1 MSTPFSTS
9 VMPAGRFWG
18 SRGSRRGEPYV
29 VLTSIDLRPPR
40 AEVEVLLYGAW
51 QSTGPDDNADIAPLI
66 WRKGLWELD
75 LSAPPIERPND
86 IVFLVAL
93 IEHFDGEPCAFK
105 SLIRNAV
112 IKAVDDSVHLA
123 RKTRVACLIEALDRS
138 IDCANGGP
146 NLTSVVEM
154 PLSADDMMLLEAR
167 DSCRFVHS
175 FCGYGGQYCL
185 GIELKAASEVWTLV
199 PQRHEAFAWAAA

>member
-1 MSTPFSTS
+1 MATPFSTS

-29 VLTSIDLRPPR
+29 VLISIDLRPPR
-40 AEVEVLLYGAW
+40 AQVEVLLHGAW
-51 QSTGPDDNADIAPLI
+51 QSTGPDDNADVAPLF
-66 WRKGLWELD
+66 WREGVWELD

-112 IKAVDDSVHLA
+112 IKTVEDSSHLE
-123 RKTRVACLIEALDRS
+123 RKTRVACFIDTLDRS

-146 NLTSVVEM
+146 NLTSAVEM
-154 PLSADDMMLLEAR
+154 SLSVDAIMLLGAY
-167 DSCRFVHS
+167 DSCRFVRS
-175 FCGYGGQYCL
+175 FHGYGGQYCL
-185 GIELKAASEVWTLV
+185 GIELKGASKVWTLM
-199 PQRHEAFAWAAA
+199 PQRHEAFARAAA